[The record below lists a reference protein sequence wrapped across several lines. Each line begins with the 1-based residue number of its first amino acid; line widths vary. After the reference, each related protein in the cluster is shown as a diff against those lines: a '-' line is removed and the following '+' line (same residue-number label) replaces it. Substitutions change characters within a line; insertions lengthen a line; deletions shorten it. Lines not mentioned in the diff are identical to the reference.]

1 MFSVF
6 AEEGRLA
13 IASTL
18 LFAAA
23 AFCARTA
30 RPAVKR
36 YRAAAAAIAARMMF
50 VIVHLVMGT
59 TEPGPT
65 ELQLRLRPAGLALRE
80 LRLRPAGLA
89 LRDFGARLLLS
100 CRASPPLRGGE

>member
-13 IASTL
+13 IVSTL

-36 YRAAAAAIAARMMF
+36 YRPAAAAIAARMMF
-50 VIVHLVMGT
+50 VIVHPVMGT
-59 TEPGPT
+59 TEPEPA
-65 ELQLRLRPAGLALRE
+65 ELQLRLRPAGLALRAPGA
-80 LRLRPAGLA
+80 PASIKLS
-89 LRDFGARLLLS
+89 RHPSSAR
-100 CRASPPLRGGE
+100 RGMIRIGRY

>member
-36 YRAAAAAIAARMMF
+36 YRAAAAIAARMMF
-50 VIVHLVMGT
+50 VIGHLVMGT

-65 ELQLRLRPAGLALRE
+65 ELRLRLRPAGLALRAPAAPASIK
-80 LRLRPAGLA
+80 LSRRPSS
-89 LRDFGARLLLS
+89 AR
-100 CRASPPLRGGE
+100 RGMIRIGRY